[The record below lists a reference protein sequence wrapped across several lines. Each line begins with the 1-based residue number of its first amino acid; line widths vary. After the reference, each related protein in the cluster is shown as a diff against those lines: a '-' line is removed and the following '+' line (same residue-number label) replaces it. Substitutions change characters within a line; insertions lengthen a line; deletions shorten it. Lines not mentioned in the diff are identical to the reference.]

1 MRGQE
6 RNEEDGGKES
16 TEREQTEE
24 EGIKK
29 KGKHR
34 KRTLKA
40 RHDVMGRT
48 EAAPRAPLRQ
58 RSLLW
63 AALSSRATWE
73 EEELNPELPC
83 SVDTVAL

>member
-1 MRGQE
+1 MRRRKRNTRKVRGQE

-48 EAAPRAPLRQ
+48 CLV
-58 RSLLW
+58 
-63 AALSSRATWE
+63 
-73 EEELNPELPC
+73 ELEI
-83 SVDTVAL
+83 

>member
-16 TEREQTEE
+16 TEREQTDE

-48 EAAPRAPLRQ
+48 CLV
-58 RSLLW
+58 
-63 AALSSRATWE
+63 
-73 EEELNPELPC
+73 ELEI
-83 SVDTVAL
+83 